1 MVSAPD
7 CGSGDVE
14 FDAAPANSAS
24 TASVISEGEVAT
36 ASENVAPDG
45 VHSNERHILN
55 GGKDG
60 NHQRHRADIL
70 SGHRSARPEHVMG

>member
-36 ASENVAPDG
+36 ASENEAPDG
-45 VHSNERHILN
+45 MHANERHILN
-55 GGKDG
+55 
-60 NHQRHRADIL
+60 
-70 SGHRSARPEHVMG
+70 